1 MSCSCASCP
10 VSDALTRLVR
20 TLGGAPL
27 CSTVDARTLAD
38 ALWLAASGTVE
49 RGPAPP
55 RSTAAEETASRPDT
69 TAPPEQAGPEPAGGG
84 PPIGTRSGELSVRS
98 PGAGETVRGAPLSLG
113 RTNPLPDAL
122 AVGRAVQPFRRP
134 WRRGGRSLLDIDATI
149 EHYARGGPLV
159 PLFRPAPEPWFEAVV
174 VVDASLSMSV
184 WEETV
189 RAVTRLLTTLGGFRT
204 VRNWRLEWQG
214 DEPLVRNHHGRQ
226 VPRERIPFHGSGT
239 GGRRLLL
246 LVSDCADRGWRSPV
260 LWLLLRDW
268 GAQVPVAL
276 LDPLPPRLWRRSA
289 LNLPPA
295 RVTADRAGEPNGAL
309 RFRLPPRLRPHGDA
323 EDLLAPWSALPVVSC
338 SPNSLGAWA
347 STLMRADPRGC
358 DAVLIPATGRLPRTR
373 RGPAPVRQTDPA
385 RLAEAFVRT
394 APTPAVRLAV
404 LCSELTELPLPLLH
418 ILRDE
423 AVPEARHSDL
433 AELLTSGLFTVRRDA
448 DGDPLLALSA
458 PARSQLRTY
467 LTAHDAWHM
476 RAALSR
482 HAAAHPYAPGG
493 LAAVRNDPTAAR
505 EVPAQPEP
513 FAETATAAP
522 AAGDA
527 AATGRPSAAG
537 PASTPGGGA
546 AATVREA
553 DAASAVYEGVRAE
566 IRPLFGPST
575 ARSAAPDTE
584 RLLRRLIDYTC
595 HRLPAPLGDWP
606 HRNTLFDDLH
616 PLRGNLTLT
625 YVIDDLLD
633 QLSSQ
638 GIHLEGPRPDDDA
651 LEQELLWRA
660 PGAPLRV
667 TVRMETDFSWT
678 RTIQAVRSSSPRTAV
693 VLSPVE
699 FLLVLDDSDK
709 PGGLQPLGSCVVL
722 VERTAPQPGAVVV
735 FQVQTR
741 LGRERRESRDTLAK
755 ALRELHLRAGAPTY
769 ASLVFWARQTSP
781 PVHLSTSTLSDWLT
795 GKAVPADER
804 SYVWLVHFLAS
815 QEDPDPDPE
824 VTVARFTE
832 LRRRALRKRPDARD
846 ASASTARLGQPIS
859 ALADHLVQEAP
870 PYVERGHDPLLR
882 AVVRDC
888 VAGASKLV
896 LLVGPPGSGKFR
908 SAREAV
914 RHLPADW
921 SLWEPRSNAELDTA
935 LGTPAGIGGRTVVWL
950 GDAEHHLMD
959 ETAGGRGERIAA
971 ALRARL
977 RDPADGPVLV
987 LGTVGTEYWTTL
999 TSATPPLSSDR
1010 HQQARALCLT
1020 GVAIPVSARQAAS
1033 RPSYLTSGADAI
1045 ERYSSAPPFVRA
1057 FVDAAI
1063 DARRYGH
1070 GPVIP
1075 GVLLAEAAL
1084 GYLRR
1089 LEGNAP
1095 DLSQLSVD
1103 ALHRAGLIQVA
1114 PGGAA
1119 SPLGLF
1125 RVSDDIEQYG
1135 RDIRIHSVP
1144 PESLW
1149 NALADNAAVEELEA
1163 IARTAL
1169 EQGDSR
1175 TAERYRALA
1184 LERQATSI
1192 SAPESDAAQLREL
1205 LERADLGAEE
1215 VRAVT
1220 DQALAW
1226 LSAQQHTGSAHLI
1239 LTALLSRADMPP
1251 RQTAEAIRQALD
1263 WLAARG
1269 DTASARTVLPALLL
1283 RGDLSQEDA
1292 HAVVD
1297 HALRW
1302 LGVYGGTRDTRLLH
1316 SAALRR
1322 ADLPPDARRRFV
1334 RYALDWLGAAVTSFE
1349 AQYVLYSLLQRA
1361 DLTPEEARETEAL
1374 TLAWLENDGHN
1385 TDLEAQFV
1393 LSALLSRNDL
1403 TAADATRAGDRALE
1417 WLRLHRD
1424 TSSAQF
1430 VLRPLLLRGDLRG
1443 EVVRAAVEEGLRLAD
1458 VRNAANEPD
1467 EGVGEL
1473 ARTRAA
1479 ALDSGRE
1486 HLLLVVDIAGFAKK
1500 SATAQMSARS
1510 ALNGV
1515 LVQML
1520 PQGKN
1525 APSWERNDRG
1535 DGQIIVFEAGT
1546 RAMALVPDLLARL
1559 ERALHDL
1566 HRDTSLRLR
1575 LALHYGAVV
1584 QHRRT
1589 WLGQPV
1595 VTAWRLVDSPPMR
1608 AAMNA
1613 ASDSPAA
1620 VAVSDTLFRAVFSEG
1635 QGLRDLFR
1643 LVYIRSKEVVE
1654 KVWISVAGYPEPPA
1668 VEAWSRPPEDE

>member
-1 MSCSCASCP
+1 M
-10 VSDALTRLVR
+10 SDALTRLVH

-27 CSTVDARTLAD
+27 CSKVDARTLAD

-49 RGPAPP
+49 RDSAPP
-55 RSTAAEETASRPDT
+55 RPAPAEEAAARPDP
-69 TAPPEQAGPEPAGGG
+69 TAPPEQAGPELAGGG
-84 PPIGTRSGELSVRS
+84 PPIGARSRELSVRS
-98 PGAGETVRGAPLSLG
+98 PGAGERVRGAPLSLG
-113 RTNPLPDAL
+113 RANPLPDAL

-134 WRRGGRSLLDIDATI
+134 WRRGGRSILDIDATV

-189 RAVTRLLTTLGGFRT
+189 RAVTRLLTALGGFRAVHT
-204 VRNWRLEWQG
+204 WRLEWQG
-214 DEPLVRNHHGRQ
+214 DEPLVRDHHGCE

-239 GGRRLLL
+239 GGRRLVL
-246 LVSDCADRGWRSPV
+246 LVSDCAARGWRSPV
-260 LWLLLRDW
+260 PWLLLRDW

-295 RVTADRAGEPNGAL
+295 RVTAARAGEPNGAL
-309 RFRLPPRLRPHGDA
+309 RFRLPPRLRAYGDA
-323 EDLLAPWSALPVVSC
+323 EDLPGPWSALPVVSC

-418 ILRDE
+418 ILRDV
-423 AVPEARHSDL
+423 AVPEARYSDL
-433 AELLTSGLFTVRRDA
+433 AELLTSGLFTVRRNT

-458 PARSQLRTY
+458 PARAHLRTH

-493 LAAVRNDPTAAR
+493 LAAVLHDPTAAR
-505 EVPAQPEP
+505 EVSAQPEP
-513 FAETATAAP
+513 FAETVTAAP

-527 AATGRPSAAG
+527 AATGRLDTAR
-537 PASTPGGGA
+537 PASTPEGGA

-566 IRPLFGPST
+566 MRPLFGPSI
-575 ARSAAPDTE
+575 AHSAARDTE
-584 RLLRRLIDYTC
+584 RLLRRLIAYTG

-606 HRNTLFDDLH
+606 HRNTLFDDLRS
-616 PLRGNLTLT
+616 LRGSLTLT
-625 YVIDDLLD
+625 HVIDDLQD
-633 QLSSQ
+633 QLSSG

-651 LEQELLWRA
+651 LEQDLLWRA
-660 PGAPLRV
+660 PGAPLLV
-667 TVRMETDFSWT
+667 TVRMETDFSWP
-678 RTIQAVRSSSPRTAV
+678 RVMQAVRSLSPRTAV

-709 PGGLQPLGSCVVL
+709 PRGLQPLGSCVAL
-722 VERTAPQPGAVVV
+722 VKRTAPQPGAVVV
-735 FQVQTR
+735 LRVQTR
-741 LGRERRESRDTLAK
+741 LGRVRRESRHTLAR
-755 ALRELHLRAGAPTY
+755 ALRELHLRAGGPPY

-781 PVHLSTSTLSDWLT
+781 PVHLSTSTLSDWFT

-832 LRRRALRKRPDARD
+832 LRRRALQKQPDARD
-846 ASASTARLGQPIS
+846 APTSTARLGQPITG
-859 ALADHLVQEAP
+859 LADRVVQEAP
-870 PYVERGHDPLLR
+870 RYLERGHDPLLR

-908 SAREAV
+908 SAREAM

-921 SLWEPRSNAELDTA
+921 SVWEPRSNAEFDTV
-935 LGTPAGIGGRTVVWL
+935 LGTPARIGGRTVVWL
-950 GDAEHHLMD
+950 GDAERHLMD

-987 LGTVGTEYWTTL
+987 LGTVDTEYWTTL
-999 TSATPPLSSDR
+999 TSAAPPPSSDR
-1010 HQQARALCLT
+1010 RRQARALCLT
-1020 GVAIPVSARQAAS
+1020 GVAIPVSAKQAAS
-1033 RPSYLTSGADAI
+1033 HPPYLTSGAEAI
-1045 ERYSSAPPFVRA
+1045 ERYSSALPYPRA

-1075 GVLLAEAAL
+1075 GALLAEAAL

-1089 LEGNAP
+1089 SEGNTS

-1114 PGGAA
+1114 PGESA

-1125 RVSDDIEQYG
+1125 RLSDNIEQYG
-1135 RDIRIHSVP
+1135 RDIRFHSIP
-1144 PESLW
+1144 PASLW
-1149 NALADNAAVEELEA
+1149 DALAGNAAVEELEA
-1163 IARTAL
+1163 IARTAR
-1169 EQGDSR
+1169 EQGESR
-1175 TAERYRALA
+1175 TAERFRALA
-1184 LERQATSI
+1184 LERRAAST
-1192 SAPESDAAQLREL
+1192 SAPDSNAAKLRWL

-1226 LSAQQHTGSAHLI
+1226 LSAQGHTGSAHLV
-1239 LTALLSRADMPP
+1239 LTALLSRADMPR

-1263 WLAARG
+1263 WLALRG
-1269 DTASARTVLPALLL
+1269 DTASARTVLPAVLL
-1283 RGDLSQEDA
+1283 RGDLSQEEA

-1302 LGVYGGTRDTRLLH
+1302 LGTYGGTRDSRLLY

-1322 ADLPPDARRRFV
+1322 DDLPPGAQRRFV
-1334 RYALDWLGAAVTSFE
+1334 RHALDWLGSAVASFE
-1349 AQYVLYSLLQRA
+1349 AQYVLYSLLRRA

-1374 TLAWLENDGHN
+1374 ALAWLEHDGHN
-1385 TDLEAQFV
+1385 TDLEARVV
-1393 LSALLSRNDL
+1393 LSALLSRDDL
-1403 TAADATRAGDRALE
+1403 TAADATRASDRALE

-1424 TSSAQF
+1424 ASSAQS
-1430 VLRPLLLRGDLRG
+1430 VLHPLLLRGELRG
-1443 EVVRAAVEEGLRLAD
+1443 EAVRFAVEEGLRLTD
-1458 VRNAANEPD
+1458 IRNAANEPD

-1479 ALDSGRE
+1479 ALNSGRE
-1486 HLLLVVDIAGFAKK
+1486 HLVVVVDIAGFAKK
-1500 SATAQMSARS
+1500 AVTTHMNARS

-1520 PQGKN
+1520 PHGKD

-1575 LALHYGAVV
+1575 LALHCGAVV
-1584 QHRRT
+1584 QQRGT

-1595 VTAWRLVDSPPMR
+1595 DTACRLVDSRPLR
-1608 AAMNA
+1608 AALNA

-1635 QGLRDLFR
+1635 QGLRDSFR

-1654 KVWISVAGYPEPPA
+1654 KAWISVAGYPEPPA
-1668 VEAWSRPPEDE
+1668 VEAWSRPPEGE